1 MSDPFERGHVV
12 WHDGLFRGSDRPWL
26 VVSDDAHP
34 FHGEEYTVVGI
45 TTTERNGA
53 IELQGNDWSIGGLPK
68 RSYVSP
74 WFVTTIKHASIIRG
88 IGQLNSK
95 VVDEIVNEAIQYL
108 N

>member
-1 MSDPFERGHVV
+1 MSDSFERGHVV
-12 WHDGLFRGSDRPWL
+12 WHDGLFRGRDRPWL

-34 FHGEEYTVVGI
+34 FHGEEYIVVGI

-53 IELQGNDWSIGGLPK
+53 IELQANDWSIGGLPK

-74 WFVTTIKHASIIRG
+74 WFVTTIKHASIVQG
-88 IGQLNSK
+88 VGQLDSK
-95 VVDEIVNEAIQYL
+95 VVDEIVNEATQYL

>member
-1 MSDPFERGHVV
+1 M

-34 FHGEEYTVVGI
+34 FHGEAYLVVGI
-45 TTTERNGA
+45 TITERKGA
-53 IELQGNDWSIGGLPK
+53 IELQADDWTIGGLPK

-74 WFVTTIKHASIIRG
+74 GFITPLKHTSIIQG
-88 IGQLNSK
+88 VGQLESN
-95 VVDEIVNEAIQYL
+95 VVDEIVTESTQYL